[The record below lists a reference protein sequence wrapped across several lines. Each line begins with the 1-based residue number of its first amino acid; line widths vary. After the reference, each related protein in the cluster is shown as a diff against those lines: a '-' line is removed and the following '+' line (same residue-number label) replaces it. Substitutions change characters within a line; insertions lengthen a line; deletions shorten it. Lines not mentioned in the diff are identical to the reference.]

1 MTRRA
6 EPVANPEITRWNEK
20 YRSGSAGSAETV
32 APKSEPELVANLD
45 LLGRKGLAFEAA
57 CGRGAH
63 ALYLATLGYD
73 VIACDGAIRGLE
85 VCKRSAALHG
95 LNVFP
100 FVCDLSK
107 PNLPLDKFD
116 LVSVVRYLEYA
127 AFEALADSV
136 KPGGLLFYK
145 TLNTRYLTAN
155 PRFRRSFVVEPG
167 ELNSSFPELDVLVS
181 DLDANS
187 PGEGG
192 SSFVI
197 ARKPFA
203 GRTK

>member
-6 EPVANPEITRWNEK
+6 EPVANSEITRWNKK
-20 YRSGSAGSAETV
+20 YRSGAAGGFEMV
-32 APKSEPELVANLD
+32 APKCEPELVAHLY
-45 LLGRKGLAFEAA
+45 LLGNTGLALEAA

-95 LNVFP
+95 LNVLP
-100 FVCDLSK
+100 FVADLSK
-107 PNLPLDKFD
+107 PNLPPEAFD

-127 AFEALADSV
+127 AFEALAASV

-145 TLNTRYLTAN
+145 TFNTRYLTVN

-167 ELNSSFPELDVLVS
+167 ELNRSFPGLDVLAS
-181 DLDANS
+181 DLDTDS
-187 PGEGG
+187 QGDES
-192 SSFVI
+192 SSFII
-197 ARKPFA
+197 ARKPSM
-203 GRTK
+203 